1 MCLNEIT
8 YYTIFQLDHIRK
20 RFSDLLMEYV
30 GAFESNPSGLE
41 EKLQQIDM
49 TSPSAI
55 EDLQKSLGSPEVILG
70 AMQSEDQKFILPE
83 LEATTAVIVGYVDH
97 VMDSVGKGLIG
108 SYEQITEAMRRQ
120 RVESDPSDRF
130 IERLLGLELT
140 QAQVDRGTNF
150 VNGVL
155 ERADTAGLGR
165 LWEDSKNF
173 PTPNEVDAPGLWL
186 ARLDIL
192 D

>member
-1 MCLNEIT
+1 MC
-8 YYTIFQLDHIRK
+8 IRD
-20 RFSDLLMEYV
+20 R
-30 GAFESNPSGLE
+30 
-41 EKLQQIDM
+41 
-49 TSPSAI
+49 
-55 EDLQKSLGSPEVILG
+55 
-70 AMQSEDQKFILPE
+70 
-83 LEATTAVIVGYVDH
+83 
-97 VMDSVGKGLIG
+97 
-108 SYEQITEAMRRQ
+108 
-120 RVESDPSDRF
+120 RVEADPSDRF

-155 ERADTAGLGR
+155 ERADSAGLGR

>member
-1 MCLNEIT
+1 
-8 YYTIFQLDHIRK
+8 
-20 RFSDLLMEYV
+20 MEYV

-70 AMQSEDQKFILPE
+70 AMQSEEQKFILPE

-165 LWEDSKNF
+165 LWEDSKISLLQMKWMLL
-173 PTPNEVDAPGLWL
+173 VCG
-186 ARLDIL
+186 
-192 D
+192 